1 MKTSQTLTLGAG
13 AFLTLIALWQYSENQ
28 ALQRDL
34 SNSQA
39 QISAL
44 QQQVDSLESN
54 LQSARVQLERFSAS
68 LQEAREQLNA
78 EPLRTTSDLNSQL
91 FGKQPPSTSVA
102 PPPGYQ
108 GARPPGSAMDMTRQM
123 AEMQATVRYG
133 EFVESLGIS
142 ESEATEI
149 SAAITSVFVERV
161 EASRQRSIGGGG
173 DQLERITSSAY
184 LREHLTKVLNSS
196 QLTRFDAYEADFIQ
210 MQQRNTFIQEIAQYA
225 PDLTSENRELV
236 LDTVLKHLGLSLD
249 ENIDAQTDA
258 ITETQRQLIGLTMAR
273 DELASALDQ
282 RQMMEANKFLNRVQS
297 GMVQSQTM
305 NEGLDVH

>member
-1 MKTSQTLTLGAG
+1 MKTPQIIAAGAG
-13 AFLTLIALWQYSENQ
+13 AFLALIALWQYSENRALEQ
-28 ALQRDL
+28 ALI
-34 SNSQA
+34 NSRA
-39 QISAL
+39 QVSGL

-54 LQSARVQLERFSAS
+54 LQSARVQLERFSTS

-78 EPLRTTSDLNSQL
+78 EPLRTTGDLSSQL

-133 EFVESLGIS
+133 EFVESLGLSDSDAEKIS
-142 ESEATEI
+142 DV
-149 SAAITSVFVERV
+149 ITSIFVERV

-173 DQLERITSSAY
+173 DELERITSSAY
-184 LREHLTKVLNSS
+184 LRTHLEDVLSSS
-196 QLTRFDAYEADFIQ
+196 QLTRFDAYETDFIQ
-210 MQQRNTFIQEIAQYA
+210 MQQRNTFTQEIAQYA

-236 LDTVLKHLGLSLD
+236 LDTVLKHLGLSLQ
-249 ENIDAQTDA
+249 ENVDAQTDA

-273 DELASALDQ
+273 EELGNTLDQ
-282 RQMMEANKFLNRVQS
+282 GQMMEANKFLNRVQS